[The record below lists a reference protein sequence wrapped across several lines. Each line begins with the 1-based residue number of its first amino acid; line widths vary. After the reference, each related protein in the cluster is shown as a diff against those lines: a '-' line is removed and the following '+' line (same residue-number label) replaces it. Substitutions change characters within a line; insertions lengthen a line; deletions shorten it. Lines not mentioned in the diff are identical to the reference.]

1 MALMEAKSLI
11 RLSRMRV
18 MYGIDPATNERCYE
32 VGLFGEDGSKS
43 LKKLIIDLP
52 NMHLL
57 AAELEACAA
66 VLKAHIVLSERA
78 GNAATVPD

>member
-1 MALMEAKSLI
+1 MALMEAKLLV
-11 RLSRMRV
+11 RLARMRV
-18 MYGIDPATNERCYE
+18 MYGIDPETNEYCYE
-32 VGLFGEDGSKS
+32 VGLFGQDGSKG

-66 VLKAHIVLSERA
+66 VLKAHIVASEQMETSLE
-78 GNAATVPD
+78 GQ

>member
-1 MALMEAKSLI
+1 MALMEAKSLV

-18 MYGIDPATNERCYE
+18 MYGIDPETNEPCYE
-32 VGLFGEDGSKS
+32 VGLFGEDGTKG

-57 AAELEACAA
+57 TAELEACVA
-66 VLKAHIVLSERA
+66 VLKAHIVYAERA
-78 GNAATVPD
+78 EPAPETP